1 MAVKIYCYKP
11 MTNACGPHLS
21 VKVTAGEY
29 TFLKPGYDFFRL
41 LKNKIE
47 LLKEDVICLFKLRK

>member
-29 TFLKPGYDFFRL
+29 TFLKPGYDFFCL
-41 LKNKIE
+41 LNNEYKFTIV
-47 LLKEDVICLFKLRK
+47 LIILHYLC